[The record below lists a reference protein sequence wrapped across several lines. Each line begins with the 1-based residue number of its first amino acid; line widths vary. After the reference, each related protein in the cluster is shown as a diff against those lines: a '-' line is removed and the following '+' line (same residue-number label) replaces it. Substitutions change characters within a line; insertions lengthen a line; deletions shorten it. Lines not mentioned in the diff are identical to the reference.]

1 MKIEDYYEGTYTTYY
16 ADLAPA
22 TVEGYEGAWRNWVEP
37 QWRGWEMEDIR
48 VRHINAWLAAGAGE
62 AGYKLLRQIIRSA
75 IADECYREDV
85 TDPTA
90 RKIRHPRRPKA
101 AKEKPALTERQA
113 KELLLGVV
121 GWEYEATVILGV
133 WLGLRRSEQCGMQ
146 WGDIDLRS
154 GLVHVR
160 RGLQRVKREIVVTD
174 VKTHRSARP
183 LMLPS
188 TARARLAEIKRLYH
202 PRARKSDWVMGENAD
217 PARYAR
223 LLRSHCRR
231 NKLPYVAP
239 KYFRH
244 TFRTLASKAGVPES
258 HIQKMLGHV
267 SLDTTYLYMSLD
279 ETILRQDQLQYE
291 RHLLKA

>member
-1 MKIEDYYEGTYTTYY
+1 MKIEDYYEGQYRAYM
-16 ADLAPA
+16 ADLAPS
-22 TVEGYEGAWRNWVEP
+22 TRVGYEGAWRNWVEP

-48 VRHINAWLAAGAGE
+48 VRHINAWLAEGAGE

-90 RKIRHPRRPKA
+90 RGIRQPRRPKDGG
-101 AKEKPALTERQA
+101 EKPALAQREARD
-113 KELLLGVV
+113 LLAGVV
-121 GWEYEATVILGV
+121 GWEYEALVIVGL

-160 RGLQRVKREIVVTD
+160 RGLQRVRGEVVETA

-183 LMLPS
+183 HMLPRV
-188 TARARLAEIKRLYH
+188 ARERLAEIKRLYT
-202 PRARKSDWVMGENAD
+202 PRARPGDWLMGANAD

-223 LLRSHCRR
+223 HLRSYCKR
-231 NKLPYVAP
+231 NGLPYVAP

-244 TFRTLASKAGVPES
+244 TFRTLQSKCGTPDS
-258 HIQKMLGHV
+258 HTQKMLGHV
-267 SLDTTYLYMSLD
+267 NLDTTYLYMSLD
-279 ETILRQDQLQYE
+279 EDILRQDQRRYE
-291 RHLLKA
+291 RFILKA

>member
-1 MKIEDYYEGTYTTYY
+1 MKIEVYYEAIYRTYY

-37 QWRGWEMEDIR
+37 KWRGWELEDIR
-48 VRHINAWLAAGAGE
+48 VRHINAWMAAGAGE

-75 IADECYREDV
+75 IADECYAEDV
-85 TDPTA
+85 TDPTT
-90 RKIRHPRRPKA
+90 RGIRRARRPKGA
-101 AKEKPALTERQA
+101 GEKPALTEREA
-113 KELLLGVV
+113 KALLLGLV
-121 GWEYEATVILGV
+121 GWEYEATVILGL

-160 RGLQRVKREIVVTD
+160 RGLQRVKGEVVETD

-183 LMLPS
+183 LMLPP
-188 TARARLAEIKRLYH
+188 TPRQRLAEIKRLYH
-202 PRARKSDWVMGENAD
+202 PRTGKTDWVMGPNAD

-223 LLRSHCRR
+223 LLRSHCKREG
-231 NKLPYVAP
+231 LPYVAP

-267 SLDTTYLYMSLD
+267 SLETTYMYMSLD
-279 ETILRQDQLQYE
+279 ESVLRQDQRQYE
-291 RHLLKA
+291 RLLLKA

>member
-1 MKIEDYYEGTYTTYY
+1 
-16 ADLAPA
+16 
-22 TVEGYEGAWRNWVEP
+22 
-37 QWRGWEMEDIR
+37 MEDIR

-85 TDPTA
+85 TDPTT
-90 RKIRHPRRPKA
+90 RGIRHPRRAKA
-101 AKEKPALTERQA
+101 RGEKPALTEREA
-113 KELLLGVV
+113 KALLLGVV
-121 GWEYEATVILGV
+121 GWEYEATVVLGL

-160 RGLQRVKREIVVTD
+160 RGLQRVKGEVVETD
-174 VKTHRSARP
+174 IKTHRSARP

-188 TARARLAEIKRLYH
+188 TPRQRLAEIKRLYF
-202 PRARKSDWVMGENAD
+202 PRARKADWVMGPNAD
-217 PARYAR
+217 PTRYAR
-223 LLRSHCRR
+223 MLRSHCGR
-231 NKLPYVAP
+231 NGLPYVAP

-279 ETILRQDQLQYE
+279 ETILRQDQRQYE

>member
-62 AGYKLLRQIIRSA
+62 AGYKLLRQLIRSA
-75 IADECYREDV
+75 IADECYDEDV
-85 TDPTA
+85 TDPTT
-90 RKIRHPRRPKA
+90 RGIRHPRRHRA
-101 AKEKPALTERQA
+101 GGEKPALIEREVR
-113 KELLLGVV
+113 ELLLGVV
-121 GWEYEATVILGV
+121 GWEYEAVVIVGL
-133 WLGLRRSEQCGMQ
+133 WLGLRRTEQCGMQ

-160 RGLQRVKREIVVTD
+160 RGLQRVRGEVVETD

-183 LMLPS
+183 HMLPRM
-188 TARARLAEIKRLYH
+188 ARERLAEIKRERR
-202 PRARKSDWVMGENAD
+202 PAARDWLMGPNAD

-223 LLRSHCRR
+223 HLRSHCKRHG
-231 NKLPYVAP
+231 LPYVAP

-244 TFRTLASKAGVPES
+244 TFRTLTSKAGVPEA

-267 SLDTTYLYMSLD
+267 NLETTYLYMSLD
-279 ETILRQDQLQYE
+279 EDVLRRDQRQYE
-291 RHLLKA
+291 RFILKA